1 MCSDFQQLLKILQKS
16 KLLSGTSKLEIII
29 FAFEPPDGLVVLIR
43 KSFPDL
49 FDCLNLVHT
58 MNTTENTDNDWL
70 FEITPKNKFFS
81 LNFKEVWQYRDL
93 LMLFVKRDVVT
104 VYKQTILGPL
114 WYLIQPLFTSI
125 TFTIIFN
132 TVAGIDTGTVPPFL
146 FNLAGITV
154 WNYFTACLN
163 DTSDTFKRNAAIFG
177 KVYFPRIIMPLSVVI
192 SNLLKFGI
200 QFMIFVAFYIFYYL
214 RGAAIS
220 INESLLFFPLLVALM
235 GILGLGLGMFI
246 SSLVT
251 KYRDFSY
258 LIGFGVQLLM
268 YLSAVMYPMAL
279 IKEKL
284 PAYGWLVEY
293 NPLAYV
299 IETTRYMLL
308 GIGQISFLGLGYTF
322 AVTVIVFLVGV
333 LIFNKTEKSFID
345 TV

>member
-1 MCSDFQQLLKILQKS
+1 MNQP
-16 KLLSGTSKLEIII
+16 E
-29 FAFEPPDGLVVLIR
+29 
-43 KSFPDL
+43 
-49 FDCLNLVHT
+49 HT
-58 MNTTENTDNDWL
+58 DTTWL

-81 LNFKEVWQYRDL
+81 LNLKEVWQYRDL
-93 LMLFVKRDVVT
+93 LILFVKRDVVT
-104 VYKQTILGPL
+104 VYKQTVLGPL

-132 TVAGIDTGTVPPFL
+132 NVAGIDTGTVPPFL

-163 DTSDTFKRNAAIFG
+163 GTSDTFRSNAGIFG
-177 KVYFPRIIMPLSVVI
+177 KVYFPRIIVPLSIVL

-200 QFMIFVAFYIFYYL
+200 QFFIFIVFYVYYYFQ
-214 RGAAIS
+214 GARVS
-220 INESLLFFPLLVALM
+220 FNETIILFPLLIAMM
-235 GILGLGLGMFI
+235 GILGLGLGMLI

-251 KYRDFSY
+251 KYRDFSN
-258 LIGFGVQLLM
+258 LISFGVQLLM
-268 YLSAVMYPMAL
+268 YVSAVMYPMAL

-284 PAYGWLVEY
+284 PNYGWLIAY

-299 IETTRYMLL
+299 IETTRYLL
-308 GIGQISFLGLGYTF
+308 LNVGQISVLGLSYTLL
-322 AVTVIVFLVGV
+322 VTVAVFFVGV

>member
-1 MCSDFQQLLKILQKS
+1 MNQPEQ
-16 KLLSGTSKLEIII
+16 T
-29 FAFEPPDGLVVLIR
+29 
-43 KSFPDL
+43 
-49 FDCLNLVHT
+49 
-58 MNTTENTDNDWL
+58 NTTWL

-81 LNFKEVWQYRDL
+81 LNLKEVWQYRDL

-104 VYKQTILGPL
+104 VYKQTVLGPL

-132 TVAGIDTGTVPPFL
+132 NLAGISTGTVPPFL

-163 DTSDTFKRNAAIFG
+163 DTSDTFKKNASIFG

-200 QFMIFVAFYIFYYL
+200 QFFIFIAFYIYYYYQ
-214 RGAAIS
+214 GAAIGL
-220 INESLLFFPLLVALM
+220 NEATLFFPLLIALM
-235 GILGLGLGMFI
+235 GVLGLGLGLII

-251 KYRDFSY
+251 KYRDFTY
-258 LIGFGVQLLM
+258 LISFGVQLLM
-268 YLSAVMYPMAL
+268 YVSAVMYPMAL

-284 PAYGWLVEY
+284 PNYGWLIQY

-308 GIGQISFLGLGYTF
+308 NVGQVSILGLVYTNII
-322 AVTVIVFLVGV
+322 TIIVFFVGLLV
-333 LIFNKTEKSFID
+333 FNKTEKSFID